1 MLLGRFVS
9 PIVMG
14 LVFFLVVTPT
24 GLIMKLFNKDY
35 MILDEPHPD
44 IKMVHFAGAEEK
56 DTIHDYEDKFGWIK
70 DNWHA

>member
-1 MLLGRFVS
+1 
-9 PIVMG
+9 
-14 LVFFLVVTPT
+14 
-24 GLIMKLFNKDY
+24 

-44 IKMVHFAGAEEK
+44 IKMIHFAGAEPE

>member
-1 MLLGRFVS
+1 MPGEWVCKINSEDKRNTYNQ
-9 PIVMG
+9 MQY
-14 LVFFLVVTPT
+14 
-24 GLIMKLFNKDY
+24 MKLFNKDY

-44 IKMVHFAGAEEK
+44 IKSTLCYAEEK

>member
-1 MLLGRFVS
+1 MQY
-9 PIVMG
+9 
-14 LVFFLVVTPT
+14 
-24 GLIMKLFNKDY
+24 MKLFNKDY

-44 IKMVHFAGAEEK
+44 IKMVHFNAEEK

>member
-1 MLLGRFVS
+1 
-9 PIVMG
+9 
-14 LVFFLVVTPT
+14 
-24 GLIMKLFNKDY
+24 MKLFDKDY